1 MRLIGSKTEEDFRNA
16 LIKSHKL
23 LFTGDLY
30 KELLQVL
37 KTNFPEMKT
46 AYILKHIP
54 EQGEDLY
61 TILVN
66 LDTIAT
72 IEISRYSQDEKPIVE
87 ISSIN
92 DFKRGMS
99 KVQQIELAVALDLAK
114 KDIL

>member
-1 MRLIGSKTEEDFRNA
+1 MRLVGSKTEKDFRDV
-16 LIKSHKL
+16 LIKSHKS
-23 LFTGDLY
+23 LFDEDSYQG
-30 KELLQVL
+30 LLQVL

-46 AYILKHIP
+46 AYFIRHIP

-61 TILVN
+61 TMLVD

-92 DFKRGMS
+92 DFKNGIS
-99 KVQQIELAVALDLAK
+99 KVEQIKLAVALDLAE
-114 KDIL
+114 KDMV

>member
-1 MRLIGSKTEEDFRNA
+1 MRLIGSKTEEDFRND
-16 LIKSHKL
+16 LIKSHNL